1 MLPELRE
8 GGGPADLEILFEAL
22 PERLAEARIRSE
34 EVDVGESEVLM
45 RLEDMRFLVSDG
57 ARIAIDAP
65 PGKAGIDIRIWLL
78 GTVMAALLHQRGFL
92 PLHANLVALERGGAA
107 AFVGDSGA
115 GKSTLAG
122 WFEQHG
128 HRVLGDDLC
137 AVRFDDAGRPLVYPG
152 IPRLKL
158 WKESLRLL
166 GRSPLGLER
175 VASDL
180 DKYHVPLA
188 RDDSADSLAPLA
200 LRRVYVLSRVLGRAE
215 HDGQPLIAPIAGGEA
230 AAAVLAN
237 AFRWYLGQAIHHG
250 ARSQF
255 DQCVAVARHAGLFM
269 VHRTWGHDRFA
280 AEAEAIEAHLA
291 ANHDSPR

>member
-45 RLEDMRFLVSDG
+45 RLEDMRFRVSDG

-78 GTVMAALLHQRGFL
+78 GTVMAALLHQRGVL
-92 PLHANLVALERGGAA
+92 SLHANLVALDSGGAA

-158 WKESLRLL
+158 WSESLKLL
-166 GRSPLGLER
+166 GRSPVGLER

-188 RDDSADSLAPLA
+188 RDDSADSLAPMA
-200 LRRVYVLSRVLGRAE
+200 LRRVYVLGRAE
-215 HDGQPLIAPIAGGEA
+215 HDGQPLITPIAGGEA
-230 AAAVLAN
+230 AAAVLAK
-237 AFRWYLGQAIHHG
+237 AFRWHLGQAIHHG

-269 VHRTWGHDRFA
+269 VDRTWGHDRFA

-291 ANHDSPR
+291 ANHDVPR